1 MVNGETRVEDEKP
14 VVMQDLLTLFPD
26 EDYQFQIR
34 FSRAEPQEFFG
45 PTEVRGRL
53 LAERRRW
60 LGEMPRRYAALLPEG
75 IALLEETVEL
85 ARAWGTLPAD
95 FLSGASPSGE
105 AGALNLALGGAWEP
119 DFLLLS
125 IEPEGA
131 VRLVSGCVCFP
142 SSWSLEEKIGKEIE
156 SIHGVVPGL
165 NQAIGPRIHSFLA
178 KLKPGV
184 AWLRSNWGL
193 SRSCELNQHPGRN
206 LPRLDETVRL
216 EEVWLRVE
224 NQALVA
230 LPRSK
235 GVLFGIRIAI
245 EPFAE
250 ICNDKTLAP
259 RLARALK
266 TMPEPMARYKGL
278 SRTRGRLIGLL
289 SGGGEMS

>member
-105 AGALNLALGGAWEP
+105 AGALNLA
-119 DFLLLS
+119 
-125 IEPEGA
+125 
-131 VRLVSGCVCFP
+131 
-142 SSWSLEEKIGKEIE
+142 
-156 SIHGVVPGL
+156 
-165 NQAIGPRIHSFLA
+165 
-178 KLKPGV
+178 
-184 AWLRSNWGL
+184 
-193 SRSCELNQHPGRN
+193 
-206 LPRLDETVRL
+206 
-216 EEVWLRVE
+216 
-224 NQALVA
+224 
-230 LPRSK
+230 
-235 GVLFGIRIAI
+235 
-245 EPFAE
+245 
-250 ICNDKTLAP
+250 
-259 RLARALK
+259 
-266 TMPEPMARYKGL
+266 
-278 SRTRGRLIGLL
+278 
-289 SGGGEMS
+289 